1 MNFLNL
7 ALCGAL
13 SGCANGL
20 FGAGGGLVAVMMLK
34 RFLDTKA
41 AHATSLILTMPMS
54 IISSI
59 FYSVKGNVDFKTA
72 LLLIPFGLVG
82 ATLGTKLLLKI
93 SSKILKRLFALLLI
107 ICALRLIL

>member
-1 MNFLNL
+1 MNFLSF

-54 IISSI
+54 IVSSI

-72 LLLIPFGLVG
+72 LFLIPLGLVG
-82 ATLGTKLLLKI
+82 ALVGARLLVKI
-93 SSKILKRLFALLLI
+93 SAKILKKLFAILLI

>member
-1 MNFLNL
+1 MNFLSL

-54 IISSI
+54 IVSSI

-72 LLLIPFGLVG
+72 LFLIPFGLVG
-82 ATLGTKLLLKI
+82 ALVGARLLVKI
-93 SSKILKRLFALLLI
+93 SAKILKKLFAILLI